1 VYVAQQVKPL
11 QDLEH
16 GYSYSEY
23 GRVIELLSVLNE
35 EGVDICVE
43 FCNHH
48 VIQREVLQVPMSKHP
63 RKT

>member
-1 VYVAQQVKPL
+1 MYVAQQVKPL

-35 EGVDICVE
+35 EGVNVCVKLR
-43 FCNHH
+43 NHH
-48 VIQREVLQVPMSKHP
+48 VIQRELLKVPVSQHP
-63 RKT
+63 RET

>member
-1 VYVAQQVKPL
+1 MYVAQQVKPL

-43 FCNHH
+43 FRNHH
-48 VIQREVLQVPMSKHP
+48 VIQREVL
-63 RKT
+63 